1 MDLPQDNRKKK
12 EAVFTK
18 GDSATSLSLLFSY
31 FWDISFLIESPTEWM
46 EVPTSVITDIFFW
59 SGWNSVIIC
68 VRSAGQ
74 GGNRFKLLKANKK

>member
-46 EVPTSVITDIFFW
+46 EVPTSVITDIFF
-59 SGWNSVIIC
+59 
-68 VRSAGQ
+68 
-74 GGNRFKLLKANKK
+74 